1 MALTAAILIVAAL
14 ATLGG
19 VLLWPQ
25 RTHDPQRGMAVGL
38 LMIVMLA
45 LCGLLVVLAVGY
57 FFDVRFLVVG
67 VFWIVMFPAILL
79 AANLMAQPF
88 LLWRSRRLEAQW
100 RSMPPTDEPVPAE
113 ADGEGEV
120 EK

>member
-1 MALTAAILIVAAL
+1 MALTAAILLVAAL
-14 ATLGG
+14 AALGG

-45 LCGLLVVLAVGY
+45 LCGLLLVLAVGY

-79 AANLMAQPF
+79 AANLTAQPF
-88 LLWRSRRLEAQW
+88 LLWRRRRLEAQW
-100 RSMPPTDEPVPAE
+100 QSTPADDAESSSE
-113 ADGEGEV
+113 ADGEPRN
-120 EK
+120 